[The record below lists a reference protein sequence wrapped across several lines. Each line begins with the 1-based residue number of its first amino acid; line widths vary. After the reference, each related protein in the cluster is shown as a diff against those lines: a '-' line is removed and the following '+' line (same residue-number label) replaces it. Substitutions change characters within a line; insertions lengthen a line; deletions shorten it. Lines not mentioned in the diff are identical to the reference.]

1 MCVLYA
7 DDELIYLFLYL
18 PDSPLSLSLLVLY
31 ILLGVLAGALVLCW
45 CCWSPGW
52 FVWRVSICRFLPCC
66 NSVCASCQLCARS
79 CTNSKEHRLAKVTP
93 HTPTNGASAGA
104 AAVTHSADEN
114 VNMSSVWRIRKHMY
128 WVEIIPVITHHWPG
142 VVYGTTRG
150 EKFWLHCAICV
161 LQLQQNF
168 LVFLLSFNG
177 EAGCSVTADC
187 IRSVIIGSEW
197 QIFC

>member
-1 MCVLYA
+1 MYGLENMQSSYCFQDQSIRTLTLFMWALYSFSNVLYYAHSITEVVVCLLYA
-7 DDELIYLFLYL
+7 DDELIYLSLYL

-104 AAVTHSADEN
+104 GAITHSADEN
-114 VNMSSVWRIRKHMY
+114 VNMSAV
-128 WVEIIPVITHHWPG
+128 
-142 VVYGTTRG
+142 
-150 EKFWLHCAICV
+150 
-161 LQLQQNF
+161 
-168 LVFLLSFNG
+168 
-177 EAGCSVTADC
+177 
-187 IRSVIIGSEW
+187 
-197 QIFC
+197 